1 MNTTMTHVTVA
12 AQPGWFLTVFTNS
25 GGIERYEP
33 IIAWEIQRTTSSNGL
48 VTRFPIP
55 ITAESKNKDLD
66 CAIWGI
72 KRPDGKF
79 VFPVGENEEI
89 SEEKLSKFAL
99 SMETAS
105 MIEGLAFR
113 GRSKGGVRPSTS
125 LQPNSLAFTD
135 NA

>member
-1 MNTTMTHVTVA
+1 MNTTMTYVTVA

-25 GGIERYEP
+25 GGIDRYEP

-55 ITAESKNKDLD
+55 ITAESKNNDLD

-79 VFPVGENEEI
+79 VFPAGENEEI
-89 SEEKLSKFAL
+89 SEKKLAKFAL

-113 GRSKGGVRPSTS
+113 GRSNDDVRPSPS
-125 LQPNSLAFTD
+125 LQPTRLAHTD

>member
-1 MNTTMTHVTVA
+1 MNTTMTHATVE
-12 AQPGWFLTVFTNS
+12 AQPGWFLTVFANS
-25 GGIERYEP
+25 GAIDRYEP

-66 CAIWGI
+66 CAVWGI

-79 VFPVGENEEI
+79 VFPVGENEQV

-105 MIEGLAFR
+105 MIEALAFH
-113 GRSKGGVRPSTS
+113 GQSNDGVTPSPS
-125 LQPNSLAFTD
+125 LQPTSLARSD
-135 NA
+135 SA